1 MYSQNVTSGVQTI
14 NHKQYIVSTPLWKTV
29 APLVIEMVSWVCL
42 PLFILFYLWIRYL
55 HYLLLLKLWSPPISV
70 VRLHAWSQSWRKHV
84 HTVLQQEQ
92 KHSRRIT
99 SYVHNDKTTKC
110 LCHCPFHCSCI
121 CLQLNHLLTLSIS
134 LLSPVS
140 TSRADGPS
148 WRVTGFHDLSTRLVE
163 TGL

>member
-1 MYSQNVTSGVQTI
+1 MPHTNLFDKFCSRHLRLMYSQNVTSGVQTI

-99 SYVHNDKTTKC
+99 SYVHNAQDNKMS
-110 LCHCPFHCSCI
+110 LSLSVS
-121 CLQLNHLLTLSIS
+121 LQLYLLATPSSANS
-134 LLSPVS
+134 LYFALKP
-140 TSRADGPS
+140 
-148 WRVTGFHDLSTRLVE
+148 GFH
-163 TGL
+163 